1 MGEVCLMGACRNAS
15 LRRALTVVLNVSV
28 LSVLDTRT
36 L

>member
-15 LRRALTVVLNVSV
+15 LGRALTVVLNVSA
-28 LSVLDTRT
+28 LNVLDMRT